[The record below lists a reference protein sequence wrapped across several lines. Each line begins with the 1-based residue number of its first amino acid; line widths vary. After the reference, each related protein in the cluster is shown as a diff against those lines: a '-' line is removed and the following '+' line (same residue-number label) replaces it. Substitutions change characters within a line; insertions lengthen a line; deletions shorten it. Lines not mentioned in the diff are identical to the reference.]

1 MGAAPLKTVHTVLI
15 HIVSLATAVLG
26 IYSHKIKNMLA
37 QNLSTTVD
45 RNINYDDKNWKLTQ
59 MSVNE

>member
-26 IYSHKIKNMLA
+26 IYSHKIKKHVGTKICPPLLIGILIMMSKLE
-37 QNLSTTVD
+37 
-45 RNINYDDKNWKLTQ
+45 INPN
-59 MSVNE
+59 VF